1 MESVLQSTSE
11 HGFDIRD
18 TALMVWS
25 PRDPQGSPG
34 IPRDP
39 QGSQDDDKFS
49 RFTGGMNFHLD
60 VHRGTRVLTR
70 VVRLV

>member
-18 TALMVWS
+18 AALMVWS
-25 PRDPQGSPG
+25 PRDPQGSLG

-49 RFTGGMNFHLD
+49 RFTGGMDENL
-60 VHRGTRVLTR
+60 
-70 VVRLV
+70 